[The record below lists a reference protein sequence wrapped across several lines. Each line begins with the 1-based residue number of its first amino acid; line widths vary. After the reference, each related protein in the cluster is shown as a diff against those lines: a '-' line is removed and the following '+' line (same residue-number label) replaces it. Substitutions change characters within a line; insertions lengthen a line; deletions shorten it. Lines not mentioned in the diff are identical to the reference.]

1 MNTRTRTVRQ
11 EELVIYG
18 EHGEEVLVI
27 REHLDEA
34 CAYLTL
40 QGKIN
45 MNAAYDFEDELTAA
59 ATVRDQI
66 MVDFS
71 GVDAISSAGIKALL
85 VVQRILDKRADGK
98 LKLKA
103 MQAAVYE
110 MFEEMGF
117 SDLFEIEA

>member
-1 MNTRTRTVRQ
+1 MNTRTVRQ

-27 REHLDEA
+27 RERVEED
-34 CAYLTL
+34 CVYLAL

-59 ATVRDQI
+59 AAVRSRI
-66 MVDFS
+66 IIDFS

-85 VVQRILDKRADGK
+85 LVQRILDKRADGQ
-98 LKLKA
+98 LKLKS

-110 MFEEMGF
+110 MFDEMGF